1 MKTLLVALS
10 LLLAVPAFAQDVEV
24 KGKKFGPTVSVDGKD
39 LKRVGAGLRKK
50 WGFSVYAMGVYT
62 EGGACDAGQVIKAE
76 EAKYLRLD
84 FLRDVPAEKMSST
97 LSESFEKHTPAS
109 ASADLKKQI
118 ADFLASFKE
127 ELKEDTKLE
136 FVYTPGAGTVV
147 KQNGKQFGPTY
158 SGKGFQHVLWDIYF
172 GPDTCCSGL
181 KEDIFETCGKK

>member
-84 FLRDVPAEKMSST
+84 FLRDVP
-97 LSESFEKHTPAS
+97 LSDAVHS
-109 ASADLKKQI
+109 
-118 ADFLASFKE
+118 
-127 ELKEDTKLE
+127 
-136 FVYTPGAGTVV
+136 PGAGADHDVRHDALGFECLDHADV
-147 KQNGKQFGPTY
+147 SEAARRSAASPSPSRKAIRPSRSRKIG
-158 SGKGFQHVLWDIYF
+158 SKGGRARIRPPPV
-172 GPDTCCSGL
+172 PA
-181 KEDIFETCGKK
+181 